1 MVNVLLDTNIILN
14 IVRAHNKPGILR
26 FINPEN
32 SKLYISIVTEAEIR
46 SFAIKKK
53 WGTNRLDFLNDF
65 LDGVNIVEVNQLFV
79 STYTEIDCYSQ
90 RLNPNFE
97 TYPFDTPRNMG
108 KNDLWIASL
117 AALLGLRLV
126 TTDSDFDHLHNVF
139 FEVKKI
145 KPEEFVA
152 FF

>member
-46 SFAIKKK
+46 SIAIKKK

-90 RLNPNFE
+90 RLNPNLE
-97 TYPFDTPRNMG
+97 TYQFDTPRNMG

-145 KPEEFVA
+145 KPDEFVA

>member
-1 MVNVLLDTNIILN
+1 MNLLFDTNIALSFI
-14 IVRAHNKPGILR
+14 RAKNLPGIIE
-26 FINPEN
+26 FVNPEN
-32 SKLYISIVTEAEIR
+32 SIRYISVASEAELKSLALR
-46 SFAIKKK
+46 NR
-53 WGTNRLDFLNDF
+53 WGTNRLIALNDF
-65 LDGVNIVEVNQLFV
+65 LDEVNIMDINQSHLAI
-79 STYTEIDCYSQ
+79 YAEIDAYSQ

-117 AALLGLRLV
+117 AALLSLRLV
-126 TTDSDFDHLHNVF
+126 TTDADFDHLHNVF

-145 KPEEFVA
+145 KPAEFIP

>member
-1 MVNVLLDTNIILN
+1 MNLLLDTNIILN
-14 IVRAHNKPGILR
+14 INRARNFIGAVS
-26 FINPEN
+26 FINPED
-32 SKLYISIVTEAEIR
+32 SPMYISVVSEAEIK
-46 SFAIKKK
+46 SLAIRKK
-53 WGTNRLDFLNDF
+53 WGINRLDVLSDF
-65 LDGVNIVEVNQLFV
+65 LDQAHVVEVNQSFV
-79 STYTEIDCYSQ
+79 ATYAEIDAYSQ

-97 TYPFDTPRNMG
+97 NYPFNTPRNMA

-126 TTDSDFDHLHNVF
+126 TTDADFDHLHNVF

-145 KPEEFVA
+145 RPADFVP

>member
-1 MVNVLLDTNIILN
+1 MSFI
-14 IVRAHNKPGILR
+14 RAKNLPGIIE
-26 FINPEN
+26 FVNPEN
-32 SKLYISIVTEAEIR
+32 SIRYISVASEAELKSLALKNR
-46 SFAIKKK
+46 
-53 WGTNRLDFLNDF
+53 WGTNRLIALNDF
-65 LDGVNIVEVNQLFV
+65 LDEVNIMDINQSHL
-79 STYTEIDCYSQ
+79 TIYAEIDAYSQ

-117 AALLGLRLV
+117 AALLSLKLI

-145 KPEEFVA
+145 KPEEFVQ

>member
-1 MVNVLLDTNIILN
+1 MNLLLDTNIIFN
-14 IVRAHNKPGILR
+14 IIRARNFVGIKD
-26 FINPEN
+26 FVNPDR
-32 SKLYISIVTEAEIR
+32 SLMYISIVSEAEIKSLAIR
-46 SFAIKKK
+46 NNWGPSRMAILDSFVEAVS
-53 WGTNRLDFLNDF
+53 T
-65 LDGVNIVEVNQLFV
+65 VEVNQLYV
-79 STYTEIDCYSQ
+79 SAYAEIDAYSQ
-90 RLNPNFE
+90 RLNPKFE

-145 KPEEFVA
+145 KPADFVP